1 MSLATAALVSCVV
14 AGAVQAQTFPF
25 AIFENADGVDVM
37 GLNLS
42 LSLIDGG
49 SFVDFIIANN
59 STIDGVVTSV
69 MIENTGLGLSGLSI
83 LPGGVGANWSI
94 GGPGAVPG
102 SIAGFSGPWGGTLA
116 SLGANPP
123 PVMNGIDT
131 GEFLAFRMN
140 LGMSSYSDVV
150 DALNA
155 QSFRLVTHIQA
166 LGENNQFSVWGVTV
180 PGPASLGLVALG
192 VLGVSRRR
200 R

>member
-1 MSLATAALVSCVV
+1 LASCVV
-14 AGAVQAQTFPF
+14 AGAVQAQPFPF
-25 AIFENADGVDVM
+25 AVFENADGVGIA
-37 GLNLS
+37 GLDLS

-59 STIDGVVTSV
+59 STIDGIVTGV
-69 MIENTGLGLSGLSI
+69 RIENTGLGLSGLSI
-83 LPGGVGANWSI
+83 LPGGVGAGWSI
-94 GGPGAVPG
+94 GGSGAVPG
-102 SIAGFSGPWGGTLA
+102 SIAGYSGAWGGTLA
-116 SLGANPP
+116 SLGANPS
-123 PVMNGIDT
+123 PVANGIDT
-131 GEFLAFRMN
+131 GEFLSFRMD
-140 LGMSSYSDVV
+140 LGPSSYSEVV

-166 LGENNQFSVWGVTV
+166 MGENNQFSVWGVTV